1 VIREVLRESGLN
13 LRFHV
18 VPNGHD
24 ALLDLQGLAGAEK
37 SSRPSVVLLDLNLPK
52 ISGIE
57 FLQKLRAEPDLG
69 CTPVIVVTSS
79 TAAEDREAVKRL
91 GAEAYFQKPHSLA
104 AFSEL
109 GALVRNVLTS
119 VTGDES

>member
-24 ALLDLQGLAGAEK
+24 ALPYLQGLAGAEK

-79 TAAEDREAVKRL
+79 TTAADREAVKRL
-91 GAEAYFQKPHSLA
+91 G
-104 AFSEL
+104 
-109 GALVRNVLTS
+109 R
-119 VTGDES
+119 